1 MPTTHSPRLSIPVGG
16 RGTSFTEEEFHR
28 YSFDIGLF
36 PRYLERAA
44 PRVHI
49 LISERKLEQQFPSL
63 QGLYAHEGGAETCK
77 VAFLQPDAEGVVT
90 DSDDFY
96 DAAHAAFA
104 AQAGDAQYLGFT
116 RNGKPPYAP
125 LFALAM
131 VYRKFGRGLYQAGE
145 LLPTPWPS
153 LSFGYALR
161 TG

>member
-1 MPTTHSPRLSIPVGG
+1 MSMSPSPRLSIPVGG
-16 RGTSFTEEEFHR
+16 RGSSFTEEGFQQ
-28 YSFDIGLF
+28 YSFDLGLF

-44 PRVHI
+44 PRVRIHV
-49 LISERKLEQQFPSL
+49 SERKLEQQFLSL
-63 QGLYAHEGGAETCK
+63 QGLYAGEGDKGIRK

-96 DAAHAAFA
+96 HAVHAAFA

-131 VYRKFGRGLYQAGE
+131 VYKKFGRGLYQAGE

-153 LSFGYALR
+153 LTFGYAMR
-161 TG
+161 PG